1 MQFEIGEVYKL
12 SHVFL
17 ILQSVGLLCSAVLR
31 LSYLPCPAL
40 LLLLPQL
47 LLLLQRELR
56 QLHGGLGAGL
66 GSLHELGHNVDGD
79 GEDDGGVV
87 LGGDAV
93 QGLQISQ
100 LEHKHYR
107 SCNLLQIYTKASP
120 IIAPLTV
127 PLVQIWEG
135 KAFYNNN
142 IKHQSI

>member
-1 MQFEIGEVYKL
+1 MMY
-12 SHVFL
+12 
-17 ILQSVGLLCSAVLR
+17 R
-31 LSYLPCPAL
+31 LNPTIFWTFYFCRFDHADLNAAH
-40 LLLLPQL
+40 
-47 LLLLQRELR
+47 
-56 QLHGGLGAGL
+56 HGGD
-66 GSLHELGHNVDGD
+66 HVDGD